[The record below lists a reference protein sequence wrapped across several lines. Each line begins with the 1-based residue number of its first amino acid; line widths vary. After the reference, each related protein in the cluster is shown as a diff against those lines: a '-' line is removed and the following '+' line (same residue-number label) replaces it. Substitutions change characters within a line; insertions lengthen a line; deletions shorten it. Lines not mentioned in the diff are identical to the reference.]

1 MAKATINNPT
11 DIIDGGTIY
20 NQWIII
26 DWRGHP
32 QFEGYYKWEEPSIIH
47 GLLWMG
53 NHL

>member
-1 MAKATINNPT
+1 M
-11 DIIDGGTIY
+11 DGGTIY

-32 QFEGYYKWEEPSIIH
+32 QFEGYYKWEEPSIIREILWMGCRSIIH